1 MSNDK
6 TVAMFP
12 GEDGHRRST
21 ENSDKRRCMGCMEL
35 YDKKWELCPHCGYPA
50 NATADS
56 PLHMSPGSILNG
68 RYEVGRVLGNGG
80 FRSYIYCVGS
90 HFAHK
95 GGDKG
100 VSPE

>member
-12 GEDGHRRST
+12 GEDGHRRGT

-56 PLHMSPGSILNG
+56 PLHMSPGSVLNG

-80 FRSYIYCVGS
+80 FGVTYIAWDPIC
-90 HFAHK
+90 A
-95 GGDKG
+95 
-100 VSPE
+100 

>member
-12 GEDGHRRST
+12 GEDGHRRGT

-56 PLHMSPGSILNG
+56 LSICP
-68 RYEVGRVLGNGG
+68 RV
-80 FRSYIYCVGS
+80 RSSTDVTR
-90 HFAHK
+90 
-95 GGDKG
+95 
-100 VSPE
+100 